1 MVKLLTMKEMAE
13 DANMSLYTIR
23 KLVKTGVVPFVT
35 IGNKCLIDKEMFYEA
50 LRLEAKENQARQKQL
65 TESKQPQ
72 KIVHYGKFQDLN
84 LLGEVIRWIMIF
96 LHTVKMH
103 SLTC

>member
-35 IGNKCLIDKEMFYEA
+35 IGNKCLIDKEMFYEV
-50 LRLEAKENQARQKQL
+50 LR
-65 TESKQPQ
+65 
-72 KIVHYGKFQDLN
+72 
-84 LLGEVIRWIMIF
+84 
-96 LHTVKMH
+96 
-103 SLTC
+103 

>member
-35 IGNKCLIDKEMFYEA
+35 IG
-50 LRLEAKENQARQKQL
+50 
-65 TESKQPQ
+65 
-72 KIVHYGKFQDLN
+72 GKFKDLN
-84 LLGEVIRWIMIF
+84 LLG
-96 LHTVKMH
+96 
-103 SLTC
+103 

>member
-35 IGNKCLIDKEMFYEA
+35 IGNKCLIYKEMFYEA

-72 KIVHYGKFQDLN
+72 KIVHYGKFKDLN
-84 LLGEVIRWIMIF
+84 LLG
-96 LHTVKMH
+96 
-103 SLTC
+103 